1 MKYLNY
7 LVFLNKYL
15 LRLIFDFFVSYYI
28 YFLSRKEKI
37 FDPIF
42 YKKTYKINLNNS
54 FILFLHYYFKG
65 YLQLKSPS
73 KNFST
78 IYYYSLISD
87 AYKFKVNPLSDYFFR
102 IKKSFPTFLK
112 NFEKNF
118 DDNGFLVPQK
128 QEKPIEFKNYS
139 KPVVKIYALYL
150 PQYHNDKLNN
160 KFWGEGFT
168 EWTNVKKNKPKFNGH
183 YAEFIPLQGYYSLEN
198 EYEIEKQCKLAK
210 AHGIT
215 GFGIFIYDF
224 GNNTY
229 PLFKIIPNLVK
240 IISKYQ
246 LEFSFIWAN
255 EPWTRTWDGL
265 NKNILID
272 QPTFVE
278 SDQIQNL
285 VDRLYEYIKLDNY
298 QKINGKKIFT
308 IYRPDYFKNLDDILN
323 LLKINF
329 NKENINIEIVA
340 ANTFSLYQNKEVLKK
355 FDIVL
360 EYPPHPQFEESG
372 NSFFKK
378 YGSHLTF
385 CYERSYLSFNKF
397 LNLKNKL
404 FNQRFISN
412 IFSSWDNS
420 PRKENNANIF
430 INSNEKTFKKFLINS
445 IDHEINEDFKDK
457 VIFINAWNE
466 WGEGSNLEPDKEF
479 GYWKL
484 NSISE
489 VLNNYQSLTLP
500 IKKNF
505 KTQNKKI
512 IISHIYFQKDFEN
525 LIKYVKLHPEIDFF
539 TTYTVSKINF
549 DYIFKLENYN
559 NLVCLPVTNRG
570 RDMLC
575 IIKSLP
581 YLNNQNYKI
590 KAKIHFK
597 RKQSKGGKEIKYSQ
611 TIKYIEDILKLMSS
625 IDVEKEKN
633 NKIFCHKEYILNN
646 YFYYGSNKDEFHKL
660 IAEFD
665 MPLKKSIFKPFL
677 SGGNYLIIDQNNF
690 FENFI
695 SFLDEKKFIYDDEY
709 YSDGQYEHSIER
721 MIGPYFLSN
730 DFKLIKI

>member
-198 EYEIEKQCKLAK
+198 ENEIERQCKLAK
-210 AHGIT
+210 DHGIT

-224 GNNTY
+224 GNNIY

-278 SDQIQNL
+278 FDQIQNL

-329 NKENINIEIVA
+329 NKKNINIEIVA
-340 ANTFSLYQNKEVLKK
+340 ANTFSLYQNKEVLNK
-355 FDIVL
+355 FNIVL